1 MGSGIPEGTGTT
13 KLSEVLFSSLTP
25 DLAFADSQGKNREGD
40 FIIH

>member
-1 MGSGIPEGTGTT
+1 MEPGIPEDSGTA

-25 DLAFADSQGKNREGD
+25 DLAFVDSQEKNREGD